1 MDKEI
6 LYRFFDRQAS
16 SEDKEAIKQ
25 WLEESPANQEEFYRE
40 RQFFGAMIMNSGI
53 PENQIQKEQ
62 GRGMTRTPGY
72 RKIIRELVK
81 IAAIVLL
88 TATSV
93 LYFMNYKPV
102 EEGRE
107 SWLSVIVPAGQRANV
122 LLPDGTNVWLNARTQ
137 LRYPGVFASEKREIE
152 LDGEAYI
159 EVSRDKE
166 KPFIVH
172 TDKCEIEVLGTKFN
186 VDAYSDSEDFCAAL
200 MEGSVRVTDKS
211 KRVNSLVLQPDYLTT
226 FRNGILV
233 TEKITDYDYY
243 RWRDGLVCF
252 REMGFVQLMHR
263 FEKCYG
269 IRIVINNPRLSEYAF
284 TGKFRI
290 SDGIDNA
297 LRVLQRDAPYTF
309 KRNEDENVIYIE

>member
-1 MDKEI
+1 MDKDI

-16 SEDKEAIKQ
+16 AEDKAAIKQ

-40 RQFFGAMIMNSGI
+40 RQFFGAMIMNSGV

-62 GRGMTRTPGY
+62 ERGLTRTPGY
-72 RKIIRELVK
+72 RKIVRELVK

-88 TATSV
+88 TATGV
-93 LYFMNYKPV
+93 LYFMYNKA

-137 LRYPGVFASEKREIE
+137 LRYPGVFASKKREIE
-152 LDGEAYI
+152 LNGEAYF
-159 EVSRDKE
+159 EVSQDKG

-186 VDAYSDSEDFCAAL
+186 VDAYSDSEDFFAAL
-200 MEGSVRVTDKS
+200 MEGSVRVTDRSEKT
-211 KRVNSLVLQPDYLTT
+211 NTLILQPDYLTT

-233 TEKITDYDYY
+233 AEKITDYDYF

-269 IRIVINNPRLSEYAF
+269 IQIEINNPRLSEYAF

-309 KRNEDENVIYIE
+309 KRNEDDNVIYIE